1 MTPDAIAS
9 PASCLVVEDLPAS
22 RQMLCRVAEAAFP
35 GLITEATATLR
46 EAQAALAAPGA
57 WFDLAL
63 IDLGLPDGS
72 GISLLHR
79 LSATHPLTLPVVATI
94 YDGDTY
100 LFEAIAAGAR
110 GYLLKQEE
118 PEMLVEYLR
127 RIARG
132 EPPLSPA
139 IANRIL
145 GHFRARPPRGRDA
158 AGLTPREAETL
169 ALLARG
175 LTVAEAAGQMGLRPQ
190 TVASY
195 VKVIYQKLDVD
206 TRAEATRE
214 AIRRGLA

>member
-1 MTPDAIAS
+1 VTPGAA
-9 PASCLVVEDLPAS
+9 PRSCLIVEDLPAS
-22 RQMLCRVAEAAFP
+22 REVLRRVAETAFP
-35 GLITEATATLR
+35 GIATLATATLR
-46 EAQAALAAPGA
+46 EAQAALDAPGA
-57 WFDLAL
+57 RFDLAL
-63 IDLGLPDGS
+63 VDLGLPDGS

-79 LSATHPLTLPVVATI
+79 IAAAHAGTLPVVATI
-94 YDGDTY
+94 YDGDAH

-118 PEMLVEYLR
+118 PALLVEYLR
-127 RIARG
+127 RIERG

-145 GHFRARPPRGRDA
+145 GHFRSRLPGRRDE

-175 LTVAEAAGQMGLRPQ
+175 LTVAEAAAQLGLKPQ

-206 TRAEATRE
+206 TRAAATRE

>member
-1 MTPDAIAS
+1 MIPHA
-9 PASCLVVEDLPAS
+9 PRSCLIVEDLPAS
-22 RQMLCRVAEAAFP
+22 REMLCRVAQAAFP
-35 GLITEATATLR
+35 GIATQATASLR
-46 EAQAALAAPGA
+46 EAAAALAAAEAG
-57 WFDLAL
+57 FDLAL

-79 LSATHPLTLPVVATI
+79 LAGAYAGTLPVVATI
-94 YDGDTY
+94 YDGDAH

-118 PEMLVEYLR
+118 PALLVEYLR
-127 RIARG
+127 RIERG

-139 IANRIL
+139 IANRML
-145 GHFRARPPRGRDA
+145 AHFRRPQPGRRDE

-175 LTVAEAAGQMGLRPQ
+175 LTVAEAAAQMGLRPQ